1 MRHHASNQR
10 RAVCL
15 ILGPPPFIVHT
26 PPEHLVSQH
35 LSCLINTTKI
45 QRFLRL
51 PTSQSA
57 LLFLSAPFFLLCLSP
72 FPFFPHSRMHLHQG
86 TCNKAVPGFWRVRMK
101 VRRQHNG
108 NRDVEERRKEW
119 GSGKEE
125 WDRLFGLV
133 DRLLLRSQRAPLLSA
148 DVDNG
153 AAVVTED
160 EGGMSM

>member
-1 MRHHASNQR
+1 MQHHASNQR

-86 TCNKAVPGFWRVRMK
+86 TCNKAVPGFWKVRMK

-108 NRDVEERRKEW
+108 DRDVEERRKEW
-119 GSGKEE
+119 GAGKRNETDCLDL
-125 WDRLFGLV
+125 WTGCFCDPRGPHSC
-133 DRLLLRSQRAPLLSA
+133 LL
-148 DVDNG
+148 
-153 AAVVTED
+153 
-160 EGGMSM
+160 MSIMARQ